1 MSISLKF
8 NYIPYKIKKMT
19 FFYLFTKNMI
29 VNKQKVL
36 VCNMLF
42 DPNNSINTLLQIE
55 LIFNIGSTI
64 YIISF
69 RLNNY
74 ILIFF
79 STKLLM
85 KYHDKISIT
94 LLSSKNDRFDHSSNV
109 CFSLISYITIPYTLF
124 TK

>member
-109 CFSLISYITIPYTLF
+109 CFSLLPCLAIIIV
-124 TK
+124 